1 MHLQNKAV
9 TLTAHY
15 RTYKKLKIM
24 ANEKNHIILT
34 TKGGREFAVSSDC
47 EPGKLEECAQ
57 LWREKLNAKYE
68 GTEYEVVSHRLASEE
83 EVKDFDPISEN
94 LA

>member
-1 MHLQNKAV
+1 
-9 TLTAHY
+9 
-15 RTYKKLKIM
+15 M

-47 EPGKLEECAQ
+47 ESGKLEECAQ
-57 LWREKLNAKYE
+57 QWCEKLNAKYE
-68 GTEYEVVSHRLASEE
+68 GTEYEVVSHRLASKE
-83 EVKDFDPISEN
+83 EVKDFDPISED

>member
-1 MHLQNKAV
+1 
-9 TLTAHY
+9 
-15 RTYKKLKIM
+15 M

-47 EPGKLEECAQ
+47 ESGKLEDCAKQ
-57 LWREKLNAKYE
+57 WHEKLNVKYK

-83 EVKDFDPISEN
+83 EVKDFDPISED

>member
-1 MHLQNKAV
+1 
-9 TLTAHY
+9 
-15 RTYKKLKIM
+15 M

-47 EPGKLEECAQ
+47 EPGKLEDCANQ
-57 LWREKLNAKYE
+57 CRANLNVNYK

>member
-1 MHLQNKAV
+1 
-9 TLTAHY
+9 
-15 RTYKKLKIM
+15 M
-24 ANEKNHIILT
+24 ANAHNHIILT

-57 LWREKLNAKYE
+57 QWREKLNAKYD
-68 GTEYEVVSHRLASEE
+68 GTEYEIVSHRLASEE
-83 EVKDFDPISEN
+83 EVKGFDPVSKN

>member
-1 MHLQNKAV
+1 
-9 TLTAHY
+9 
-15 RTYKKLKIM
+15 M

-34 TKGGREFAVSSDC
+34 TKGGREFAVSSNC
-47 EPGKLEECAQ
+47 ESGKLEECAQ
-57 LWREKLNAKYE
+57 QWCEKLNAKYE

-83 EVKDFDPISEN
+83 EVKGFDPISED

>member
-1 MHLQNKAV
+1 
-9 TLTAHY
+9 
-15 RTYKKLKIM
+15 M

-47 EPGKLEECAQ
+47 EPGKLEDYAKQ
-57 LWREKLNAKYE
+57 WREKLNVKYK

-83 EVKDFDPISEN
+83 EVKGFDPISEN

>member
-1 MHLQNKAV
+1 
-9 TLTAHY
+9 
-15 RTYKKLKIM
+15 M
-24 ANEKNHIILT
+24 ANKKNHIILT

-57 LWREKLNAKYE
+57 QWCEKLNAKYE

-83 EVKDFDPISEN
+83 EVKDFDPISGD

>member
-1 MHLQNKAV
+1 
-9 TLTAHY
+9 
-15 RTYKKLKIM
+15 M

-34 TKGGREFAVSSDC
+34 TKGGRGFAVSSNC
-47 EPGKLEECAQ
+47 ESGKLEECAQ
-57 LWREKLNAKYE
+57 QWREKLNAKYE

-83 EVKDFDPISEN
+83 EVKGFDPISED

>member
-1 MHLQNKAV
+1 
-9 TLTAHY
+9 
-15 RTYKKLKIM
+15 M

-34 TKGGREFAVSSDC
+34 TKGGREFAVSGDC

-57 LWREKLNAKYE
+57 QWREKLNAKYE
-68 GTEYEVVSHRLASEE
+68 GTEYEVVSHRLASDEE
-83 EVKDFDPISEN
+83 GKNFDPISKN